1 MCLYEENLVTDHI
14 GEPID
19 LTDLPN
25 RYPCH
30 LWLIRAGTLQFYDYR
45 KEQEVRKRQRLS
57 ECAA

>member
-1 MCLYEENLVTDHI
+1 MCLYEESPDTDHI
-14 GEPID
+14 SEPID

-45 KEQEVRKRQRLS
+45 KEQD
-57 ECAA
+57 A